1 MKNAKEMQLDKML
14 DCLRSAGLT
23 PEQLAQAEDYIAG
36 DGVCPNYG
44 IVNKLDAKVKVNS
57 AQQRE
62 VENYLQKLINSKR
75 MEEFG
80 KLFNLLFQVYGVS
93 MRCMFP
99 RYLFGTYATKIELYN
114 FVPRAGIVA
123 LMAEMRTR
131 DVYRINAQSI
141 NEIIDAAREPE
152 VIKRAFELADKQ
164 YCNGRIMLLA
174 AYFKMQKN
182 TFSGITDIASEDS
195 GSGVKNLVEQM
206 NKAFEPTPQYS
217 QNNLGV
223 QTSSQPVQ
231 ATVSGIL
238 GGLARLFG
246 KKDQGTG
253 KIQQS
258 VQPVTPSPAI
268 TKKKT
273 LNPDDKALFD
283 EYVHLIITNIRSVFE
298 GNVPNSDVAKIIEYI
313 NNDKSTKT
321 PRPKEICDIV
331 NRYKINEYFDALF
344 LGCAMANY
352 RMSYKL
358 TNLIKV
364 CAYGSNFDRVLDV
377 MKNTRGVG
385 SISDQVFD
393 WREEFMLDTTALIC
407 WCAKNDMKLA
417 LPKFAEKYSDEYI
430 TALKKV
436 DLNSYSRMIDVL
448 GKIAPKLYEEKY
460 KSVVADSGDDK
471 RRMIAG
477 ELTKAIEGRL
487 KTEDVEAVKSYLI
500 NG

>member
-164 YCNGRIMLLA
+164 Y
-174 AYFKMQKN
+174 
-182 TFSGITDIASEDS
+182 
-195 GSGVKNLVEQM
+195 
-206 NKAFEPTPQYS
+206 
-217 QNNLGV
+217 
-223 QTSSQPVQ
+223 
-231 ATVSGIL
+231 
-238 GGLARLFG
+238 
-246 KKDQGTG
+246 
-253 KIQQS
+253 
-258 VQPVTPSPAI
+258 
-268 TKKKT
+268 
-273 LNPDDKALFD
+273 
-283 EYVHLIITNIRSVFE
+283 
-298 GNVPNSDVAKIIEYI
+298 
-313 NNDKSTKT
+313 
-321 PRPKEICDIV
+321 
-331 NRYKINEYFDALF
+331 
-344 LGCAMANY
+344 
-352 RMSYKL
+352 
-358 TNLIKV
+358 
-364 CAYGSNFDRVLDV
+364 
-377 MKNTRGVG
+377 
-385 SISDQVFD
+385 
-393 WREEFMLDTTALIC
+393 
-407 WCAKNDMKLA
+407 
-417 LPKFAEKYSDEYI
+417 
-430 TALKKV
+430 
-436 DLNSYSRMIDVL
+436 
-448 GKIAPKLYEEKY
+448 
-460 KSVVADSGDDK
+460 
-471 RRMIAG
+471 
-477 ELTKAIEGRL
+477 
-487 KTEDVEAVKSYLI
+487 
-500 NG
+500 